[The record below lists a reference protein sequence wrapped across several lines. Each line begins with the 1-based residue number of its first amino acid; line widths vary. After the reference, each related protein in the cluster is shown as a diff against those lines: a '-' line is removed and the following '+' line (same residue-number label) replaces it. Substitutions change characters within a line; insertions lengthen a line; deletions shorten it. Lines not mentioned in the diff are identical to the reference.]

1 MDQFSLN
8 LIMII
13 GFVLGSGLIV
23 LEAFIPGFG
32 VAGICGVVL
41 EVAALYCCW
50 QLFGVGT
57 ALLAFVAV
65 LVLIALA
72 LVISYRSALSGR
84 LSKSPL
90 VLKDT
95 EAPAGEAKPNHW
107 IGKEGVAVTSLRP
120 AGQIEI
126 DGTRLNAASDGEF
139 IKRGTPVLVT
149 GAEGDHYIIRAKD

>member
-50 QLFGVGT
+50 QPGV
-57 ALLAFVAV
+57 
-65 LVLIALA
+65 
-72 LVISYRSALSGR
+72 
-84 LSKSPL
+84 PL
-90 VLKDT
+90 
-95 EAPAGEAKPNHW
+95 
-107 IGKEGVAVTSLRP
+107 R
-120 AGQIEI
+120 
-126 DGTRLNAASDGEF
+126 
-139 IKRGTPVLVT
+139 
-149 GAEGDHYIIRAKD
+149 

>member
-72 LVISYRSALSGR
+72 LLISYRSAMNGR
-84 LSKSPL
+84 LSKSP
-90 VLKDT
+90 
-95 EAPAGEAKPNHW
+95 PAGKASR
-107 IGKEGVAVTSLRP
+107 SLHCVP
-120 AGQIEI
+120 PV
-126 DGTRLNAASDGEF
+126 RLRLTA
-139 IKRGTPVLVT
+139 PV
-149 GAEGDHYIIRAKD
+149 